1 MSKVSQERIG
11 SNIYWVLDERNPKML
26 INFVKLYES
35 YIQPES
41 SRLFARYKTETV
53 KKFMERGYYP
63 NTLMSE
69 ISKADE
75 DYQVLKEMFKLQ

>member
-1 MSKVSQERIG
+1 
-11 SNIYWVLDERNPKML
+11 
-26 INFVKLYES
+26 VKLYES

-41 SRLFARYKTETV
+41 SRLFAKYKTNAV
-53 KKFMERGYYP
+53 KNFMERGFYP

-75 DYQVLKEMFKLQ
+75 DYKVLKEMFKLE